1 MDSNRKTAII
11 VGVLFII
18 ATVTGIL
25 SQVFLGPIL
34 NAPDDLLNVYAN
46 ENQVIIGTL
55 LLLIMAAA
63 IFAIP
68 VMLFPILKMH
78 NENMALGYL
87 VARIFEAVPVV
98 VGIISLLSLV
108 TLSQEFLLAGAMDAS
123 YFQTFGSLLLA
134 ARDWTDLIGT
144 QIVFSLTALILNYS
158 LYRSKLVPRIISVWG
173 LIGAPLIL
181 AAGLLSMFGL
191 VRPFSTIAIFLY
203 LPIASQEMVF
213 AVWLIVKG
221 FNSSAID
228 SLSAKQ
234 IKQDK
239 MT

>member
-68 VMLFPILKMH
+68 VMP
-78 NENMALGYL
+78 G
-87 VARIFEAVPVV
+87 
-98 VGIISLLSLV
+98 
-108 TLSQEFLLAGAMDAS
+108 FLRL
-123 YFQTFGSLLLA
+123 YRLLL
-134 ARDWTDLIGT
+134 
-144 QIVFSLTALILNYS
+144 V
-158 LYRSKLVPRIISVWG
+158 
-173 LIGAPLIL
+173 
-181 AAGLLSMFGL
+181 
-191 VRPFSTIAIFLY
+191 
-203 LPIASQEMVF
+203 
-213 AVWLIVKG
+213 
-221 FNSSAID
+221 
-228 SLSAKQ
+228 
-234 IKQDK
+234 
-239 MT
+239 